1 LEYSNDNEE
10 EPAEA
15 PEEEEGAPPAP
26 VRRGRSGWSGT
37 KRKENASAVSFVVW
51 VAFAM
56 IWLFF
61 FAGTGYTF
69 WENVAVLGAS
79 FLFIG
84 WVNAIM
90 WAPSAWRIRLS
101 ITVGIGWLI
110 FIVLWW
116 PFYATFY
123 SGYQNFAV
131 MILSV
136 AALIALTGGPWMTQ
150 VPREAFM
157 AFRGRAVLG
166 LVTLYV
172 YFAFLIIWL
181 WFYAGGYV
189 LYFNITIGLVVTLVV
204 YIVAVGISVTDAE
217 MGPVPRWV
225 GPGIGFLWLVL
236 LIVWFSFFASG
247 FNDYYKDLAVVI
259 LSIVLMGAIGAA
271 IGRNKWGGIES
282 FDWRD

>member
-1 LEYSNDNEE
+1 LEYSNDSEE

-15 PEEEEGAPPAP
+15 PEEEERAPPAP

-37 KRKENASAVSFVVW
+37 RRKGNASAASFVVW

-56 IWLFF
+56 VWLFF
-61 FAGTGYTF
+61 FAGTGFTF
-69 WENVAVLGAS
+69 WENVAVIGAS
-79 FLFIG
+79 FLLIG

-123 SGYQNFAV
+123 TGYQNFAV

-166 LVTLYV
+166 LVTLYA

-181 WFYAGGYV
+181 WFYAGGYE
-189 LYFNITIGLVVTLVV
+189 LYFNVTIGLIVTLVV
-204 YIVAVGISVTDAE
+204 YIVAVGVSVFETE
-217 MGPVPRWV
+217 MEPIPRWL
-225 GPGIGFLWLVL
+225 GPGIGFVWLVL
-236 LIVWFSFFASG
+236 LIVWFYFFASG
-247 FNDYYKDLAVVI
+247 FNDYQNFAVVI
-259 LSIVLMGAIGAA
+259 LSIILIAVIGAA
-271 IGRNKWGGIES
+271 IGKSKWGGIES

>member
-10 EPAEA
+10 EPVEA
-15 PEEEEGAPPAP
+15 PEEQESAPPAP
-26 VRRGRSGWSGT
+26 VRKKRSGMTGT
-37 KRKENASAVSFVVW
+37 RKKGNASAISFVVW

-84 WVNAIM
+84 LVNALM

-101 ITVGIGWLI
+101 IIVGISWLI

-116 PFYATFY
+116 PFYAVYY
-123 SGYQNFAV
+123 SGYQNFAL

-136 AALIALTGGPWMTQ
+136 AFLIALTGGPWMTQ

-166 LVTLYV
+166 LVTLFA
-172 YFAFLIIWL
+172 YFAFLILWL
-181 WFYAGGYV
+181 WFYAGTFD
-189 LYFNITIGLVVTLVV
+189 LYFNVTIGLVVTLVV
-204 YIVAVGISVTDAE
+204 YVVAIGISVTDAD
-217 MGPVPRWV
+217 MGPGPRWL
-225 GPGIGFLWLVL
+225 GPGIGFVWLVL
-236 LIVWFSFFASG
+236 LIVWFYFFASG
-247 FNDYYKDLAVVI
+247 FNDYQNFAVVI
-259 LSIVLMGAIGAA
+259 LSIILMAVIGGL
-271 IGRNKWGGIES
+271 IGRNKWGGIDS